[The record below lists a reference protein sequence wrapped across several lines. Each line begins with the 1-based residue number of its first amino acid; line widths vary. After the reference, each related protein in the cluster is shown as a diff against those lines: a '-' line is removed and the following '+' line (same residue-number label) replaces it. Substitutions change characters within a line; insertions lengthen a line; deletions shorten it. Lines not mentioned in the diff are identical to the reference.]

1 MSLNMTTFEAALK
14 VHYTDDR
21 VKNMVYSNNPLLAL
35 LPKMESFGGKNLPI
49 PIQYGVP
56 GSRSATFSNALAQK
70 NAVFSG
76 GINRSSKFEDFVLTR
91 VKDYCLAS
99 IDNETLEASV
109 GNPNAFMEAAVTEIN
124 SAIHSCTRSLATA
137 LYRDGSGTIG
147 VAGPVVAAGGGAP
160 ATVTLATTDDIVNFE
175 VGMRIKGIDAGGV
188 IHSGDTITAVDRDAG
203 IISLPSLGSIAAAD
217 SLFCEG
223 DRNLK
228 VSGLAAWV
236 PDTAPVA
243 GDSFF
248 GVDRSADTTRL
259 AGVRYDASTGGAGG
273 GPVAD
278 ITEAL
283 TKASARLAREGG
295 RPTHCFMNH
304 ADYGRLLAFLN
315 TKVEYAEVKA
325 HEVGD
330 ISFSALRL
338 HTPSGTVTVIPDHN
352 CPTGRAYL
360 LQMDTW
366 KFYSLGGA
374 PKILQTDGMRMLREA
389 SSDGV
394 EVRVGYYGQLGCNAP
409 GYSCVI
415 LNLP

>member
-21 VKNMVYSNNPLLAL
+21 VKNMVYSNNPLLAV
-35 LPKMESFGGKNLPI
+35 LPKMEAFGGKNLPI

-76 GINRSSKFEDFVLTR
+76 GLNRSSKFEDFVLTR

-99 IDNETLEASV
+99 IDNETLEASI

-147 VAGPVVAAGGGAP
+147 IVDGGGPVGPGPVVI
-160 ATVTLATTDDIVNFE
+160 TLATTDDVVNFE
-175 VGMRIKGIDAGGV
+175 VGMRIKGQVAGGGAV
-188 IHSGDTITAVDRDAG
+188 HAGDTITAVDRDAG
-203 IISLPSLGSIAAAD
+203 TITLPTAGGILAND
-217 SLFCEG
+217 ELFCEG

-228 VSGLAAWV
+228 VSGLAAWI

-259 AGVRYDASTGGAGG
+259 GGVRYDAGAA
-273 GPVAD
+273 PAAAD
-278 ITEAL
+278 IPEAL

-304 ADYGRLLAFLN
+304 ADYGRLLTFLN

>member
-1 MSLNMTTFEAALK
+1 MSLNMTSFEAALK

-21 VKNMVYSNNPLLAL
+21 VKNMVYKNNPLLAM

-56 GSRSATFSNALAQK
+56 GSRSASFADALAQK
-70 NAVFSG
+70 NAVFAG
-76 GINRSSKFEDFVLTR
+76 GINRSSRFEDFVLTR

-99 IDNETLEASV
+99 IDNETLEASI

-137 LYRDGSGTIG
+137 LYRDGTGTIG
-147 VAGPVVAAGGGAP
+147 IMSGAP
-160 ATVTLATTDDIVNFE
+160 LVTTIQLATIDDIVNFE
-175 VGMRIKGIDAGGV
+175 VGMTIVGTLVAGTGPAV
-188 IHSGDTITAVDRDAG
+188 GTATISAVDRDTG
-203 IISLPSLGSIAAAD
+203 LITTAAAHGLTAVT
-217 SLFCEG
+217 SPFLSCQG
-223 DRNLK
+223 DLSAK

-236 PDTAPVA
+236 PDVAPA
-243 GDSFF
+243 PLDNFF
-248 GVDRSADTTRL
+248 GVDRSVDTTRL
-259 AGVRYDASTGGAGG
+259 GGVRYDASLA
-273 GPVAD
+273 PAAAD
-278 ITEAL
+278 MVEAL

-295 RPTHCFMNH
+295 RPDVCFLNH
-304 ADYGRLLAFLN
+304 SDYGRLLTFLN

-338 HTPSGTVTVIPDHN
+338 HTPSGTVSVIPDHN
-352 CPTGRAYL
+352 CPTGKAYL

-409 GYSCVI
+409 GYSCVV